1 MEAKPYEKDEAKIRN
16 AIREALKIWTEHSML
31 NFNEIEK
38 HDDADIRISFQK
50 SKHRDLDPYDL
61 DGTTLAH
68 AFQPG
73 SGIHGD
79 AHFKLN
85 VDWDFDVLANQT
97 AASGKTSF
105 FSVALHELGHS
116 LGNFNIK
123 LLFYSYCDTEFMHVL
138 KHTHFLWV
146 FPRT

>member
-1 MEAKPYEKDEAKIRN
+1 MIILFKFSSSLDPKPYEKDEAKILN
-16 AIREALKIWTEHSML
+16 AIRQAFKIWTEHSML
-31 NFNEIEK
+31 KFDEIKK

-73 SGIHGD
+73 QGIHGD

-85 VDWDFDVLANQT
+85 VDWDFDVLANET
-97 AASGKTSF
+97 AAPGKTSF

-116 LGNFNIK
+116 LGNLIIV
-123 LLFYSYCDTEFMHVL
+123 LLCVVT
-138 KHTHFLWV
+138 
-146 FPRT
+146 